1 MCKCRCIA
9 VSSEKKFV
17 EGSLINVNVVDVMT
31 NKNTQIGGFMSE
43 SKPVPAKGV
52 ESKLVLG
59 GGGQN
64 VEDRRFFSINT
75 KARDVGERING
86 LGEESDSLEGV
97 MGQNSVVGEGPDD
110 GSSYGRGLGQEG
122 VVSQDKE

>member
-17 EGSLINVNVVDVMT
+17 ESSLINVNVVDVMT

-97 MGQNSVVGEGPDD
+97 MGQNSVVSEGPDD
-110 GSSYGRGLGQEG
+110 GSGYGRGLGQEG